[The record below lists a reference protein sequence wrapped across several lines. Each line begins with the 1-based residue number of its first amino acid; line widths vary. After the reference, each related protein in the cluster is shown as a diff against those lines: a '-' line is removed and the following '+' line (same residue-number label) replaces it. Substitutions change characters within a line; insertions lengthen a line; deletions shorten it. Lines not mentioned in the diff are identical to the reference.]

1 MSESTSSGANMALAV
16 YQTYQNNTYLFG
28 GNAPYVEEMYE
39 NYLANP
45 GSVPDSWRD
54 YFDAL
59 QHVPAV
65 DGSSAKDVP
74 HLPVI
79 NAFAER
85 AKQGGT
91 KVVMATGADSEMGR
105 KRTSVQQLIAAYRN
119 VGVRWADLDPLK
131 RTEREKIPELEP
143 AFYGFN
149 DADQET
155 VFDISNTFFG
165 KDSMSLRELMNAL
178 RETYCGTI
186 GAEYMYATDQNQKR
200 WWQQKLEA
208 VRSKPNFTAEK
219 KKHILDR
226 VTAAE
231 GLERFLHTKYV
242 GQKRF
247 SLEGGES
254 FIAAMDEVIQLAG
267 TKGVQEIVIGMAH
280 RGRLNV
286 LVNSLGKMPADL
298 FAEFDHTA
306 PEDLPSG
313 DVKYHQGFSSDVT
326 SPGGPVHLTLA
337 FNPSHLE
344 IVNPVVEGSVRARM
358 DRRAD
363 PTGKQVLPVLVHGDA
378 AFAGQGVIMETL
390 ALSETR
396 GYHTGGTVHI
406 VINNQ
411 IGFTTSDPRDSRS
424 TLYCTDIVKMIESP
438 VLHVNGD
445 DPEAVVLATQLALEF
460 RMEFRKDVVVDIIC
474 FRKLGHNE
482 QDTPSLTQPLM
493 YKKIAQHPGTRKLYA
508 DKLATQGLGATLGDD
523 MVKAYRVAMDAG
535 KHTVNPVLTNFKSKY
550 AVDWSPYLDK
560 KWTDAGDTAIPLS
573 EWKRLAEKIT
583 KIPNTIT
590 PHQLVKKVYDD
601 RAAMG
606 RGDLP
611 VDWGMGEHMA
621 FASLVAS
628 GYPVRL
634 SGEDCGRGTFT
645 HRHAVIHDQN
655 REKYDEGTYIA
666 LQNVAKNQAPFV
678 VIDSILSEEAVLA
691 FEYGY
696 ASNDPNTLVIWE
708 AQFGDF
714 VNGAQVVIDQ
724 FIASGEVKWGRVN
737 GITLMLPH
745 GYEGQ
750 GPEHSSARLERFMQ
764 LSADTNI
771 QVVQPTTAS
780 QIFHI
785 LRRQM
790 VRNLRKPL
798 IILTPKSLLRNKDAT
813 SPLSEFTKGAFQT
826 IIPEQGELKND
837 KVKRVIVCSGK
848 VYYDLV
854 KKREEKGRD
863 DVAIVRVEQLYPF
876 PHKAFSTEL
885 KKYSNAT
892 EVMWC
897 QDEPQ
902 NQGAWFF
909 VQHYLYENMADGQKL
924 GYSGRAASA
933 SPAVGYSHLHQEQQ
947 KALVEGA
954 FGIFKGYVL
963 TK

>member
-1 MSESTSSGANMALAV
+1 MSETNSV
-16 YQTYQNNTYLFG
+16 YQAYQANTYLFG

-45 GSVPDSWRD
+45 GSVPDTWRD

-65 DGSSAKDVP
+65 DGSNTRDVP
-74 HLPVI
+74 HQPVI

-85 AKQGGT
+85 AKQGGSR
-91 KVVMATGADSEMGR
+91 VVVASGPDSDLGR
-105 KRTSVQQLIAAYRN
+105 KRVAVQQLIAAYRN
-119 VGVRWADLDPLK
+119 VGARWADLDPLK
-131 RTEREKIPELEP
+131 RTERENIPELDP
-143 AFYGFN
+143 AFYGFS
-149 DADQET
+149 DADFET
-155 VFDISNTFFG
+155 VFNTSNTFFG
-165 KDSMSLRELMNAL
+165 KEVMSLRDLLNAL
-178 RETYCGTI
+178 RETYAGTI
-186 GAEYMYATDQNQKR
+186 GAEFMYLTDQTQKR
-200 WWQQKLEA
+200 WWQQRLES
-208 VRSKPNFTAEK
+208 VRSKPNFDVEK

-226 VTAAE
+226 LTAAE

-254 FIAAMDEVIQLAG
+254 FIAAMDELIQQAG
-267 TKGVQEIVIGMAH
+267 ARGVQEIVIGMAH

-286 LVNSLGKMPADL
+286 LVNTLGKMPADL

-306 PEDLPSG
+306 PEALPAG

-326 SPGGPVHLTLA
+326 SPGGPVHLSLA

-363 PTGKQVLPVLVHGDA
+363 PTGRQVLPVLVHGDA
-378 AFAGQGVIMETL
+378 AFAGQGVNQETL
-390 ALSETR
+390 ALAQTR
-396 GYHTGGTVHI
+396 GYTTAGTVHLI
-406 VINNQ
+406 INNQ
-411 IGFTTSDPRDSRS
+411 IGFTTSDPRDYRS
-424 TLYCTDIVKMIESP
+424 TLYCTDIVKGVEAP
-438 VLHVNGD
+438 VMHVNGD
-445 DPEAVVLATQLALEF
+445 DPEAVVMAMQWALDY
-460 RMEFRKDVVVDIIC
+460 RMEFRKDVVLDIIC

-482 QDTPSLTQPLM
+482 QDTPALTQPLM

-508 DKLATQGLGATLGDD
+508 DKLAAQGLGADLGDQ
-523 MVKAYRVAMDAG
+523 MFKAYRAAMDIG
-535 KHTVNPVLTNFKSKY
+535 RHTVDPVLTNFKSKY
-550 AVDWSPYLDK
+550 AVDWSPFLNK
-560 KWTDAGDTAIPLS
+560 KWTDACDTAIPMA
-573 EWKRLAEKIT
+573 EWKRLADKIT
-583 KIPNTIT
+583 TIPASVN
-590 PHQLVKKVYDD
+590 PHPLVKKVYDD

-606 RGDLP
+606 RGDVP

-645 HRHAVIHDQN
+645 HRHAVIHDQS
-655 REKYDEGTYIA
+655 REKWDTGTYVP
-666 LQNVAKNQAPFV
+666 LQNVADNQAPFT
-678 VIDSILSEEAVLA
+678 VIDSILSEEAVLG

-714 VNGAQVVIDQ
+714 ANGAQVVIDQ

-750 GPEHSSARLERFMQ
+750 GPEHSSARVERFMQ
-764 LSADTNI
+764 LAADTNM
-771 QVVQPTTAS
+771 QLVQPTTAS
-780 QIFHI
+780 QIFHV

-790 VRNLRKPL
+790 IRSLRKPL
-798 IILTPKSLLRNKDAT
+798 IIFTPKSLLRNKDAA
-813 SPLSEFTKGAFQT
+813 SPLVEFTKGNFQT
-826 IIPEQGELKND
+826 IIPDHKTLKSD
-837 KVKRVIVCSGK
+837 KVKRVVVCSGK
-848 VYYDLV
+848 VYFDLN
-854 KKREEKGRD
+854 KKREEKALE
-863 DVAIVRVEQLYPF
+863 DVAIIRVEQLYPF

-885 KKYSNAT
+885 KKYPGAT
-892 EVMWC
+892 EVVWA

-902 NQGAWFF
+902 NQGAWFY
-909 VQHYLYENMADGQKL
+909 VQHYIHENMLEGQKL

-933 SPAVGYSHLHQEQQ
+933 SPAVGYAHLHQEQQ

-954 FGIFKGYVL
+954 FGKLKGFVL